1 MTTQDIKVQDKSGSS
16 KGKNEGRDVEEH
28 LEDVHTSDVM
38 INNHAVRLPKRRL
51 SGAEIKAA
59 AIAQGVQIDAGFQL
73 WWEKGNGHEE
83 QVSDT
88 DTITTKDGQNF
99 TAVAPDDNS

>member
-1 MTTQDIKVQDKSGSS
+1 MTTQDMAHRQPES
-16 KGKNEGRDVEEH
+16 GKNDPGRNVEEH
-28 LEDVHTSDVM
+28 LEEVQTSDVL
-38 INNHAVRLPKRRL
+38 INNHPVRLPKRRL
-51 SGAEIKAA
+51 TGAEIKAA

-73 WWEKGNGHEE
+73 WWERANGRE
-83 QVSDT
+83 QQVGDS